1 MTEIKNRII
10 MNQEVFTK
18 EQLAQLISKLE
29 KLEQDKANIAED
41 IKEVCSEARNHGFD
55 VATIKKVLKIR
66 KMDQEKRQEQ
76 DELLALYLDALD
88 M

>member
-1 MTEIKNRII
+1 

-18 EQLAQLISKLE
+18 EQLIQLISKLE
-29 KLEQDKANIAED
+29 KLELDKANIAED
-41 IKEVCSEARNHGFD
+41 IKEVCAEARSNGFD
-55 VATIKKVLKIR
+55 VATIKKVIKIR

-76 DELLALYLDALD
+76 DELLALYLNALD

>member
-1 MTEIKNRII
+1 

-18 EQLAQLISKLE
+18 EQLMQLISKLE

-41 IKEVCSEARNHGFD
+41 IKEVCNEARSHGFD

-66 KMDQEKRQEQ
+66 KMDQDKRQEEQ
-76 DELLALYLDALD
+76 ELLDLYLSALD